1 MAKYLILISMF
12 LFGCEVSSK
21 QIIKPEK
28 LYFSEIKFDA
38 VSKKLICEN
47 DSNDLDIN
55 NMKEIISYWFDNKI
69 LVDGFEGS
77 VVFFIKNIDIEK
89 VKREDFFNFSIELV
103 FEIKVSN
110 NDLTKSKTH
119 IVKVSEFG
127 EIVGYFSLKD
137 QENLTLNAM
146 HQSLNSVSSKLRELN

>member
-1 MAKYLILISMF
+1 MAKYLILISIF
-12 LFGCEVSSK
+12 LFGCDVSSK

-28 LYFSEIKFDA
+28 LHFSEIKFDA
-38 VSKKLICEN
+38 VSKKLIFEN
-47 DSNDLDIN
+47 NSNDFDIN

-77 VVFFIKNIDIEK
+77 VVFFIKNVDIEK
-89 VKREDFFNFSIELV
+89 IKREDFFKFSIELV

-127 EIVGYFSLKD
+127 EIDGYFSLKD
-137 QENLTLNAM
+137 QENLALNAM